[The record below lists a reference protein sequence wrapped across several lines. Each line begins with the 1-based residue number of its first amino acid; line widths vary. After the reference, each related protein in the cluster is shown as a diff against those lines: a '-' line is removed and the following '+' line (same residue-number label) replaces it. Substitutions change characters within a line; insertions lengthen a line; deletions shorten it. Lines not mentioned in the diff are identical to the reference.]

1 MYQYPYYLMHYGV
14 KGMKWGVRRRKK
26 IRERA
31 SNHLMGLNARA
42 RQLQKIDQQALD
54 SGSPDWIK
62 NSVHPKYSKDLNM
75 AKKALR
81 SDLSSQINLGK
92 RTLAA
97 NKELMALP
105 IENVSTRKY
114 KKQVNMI
121 LDSY

>member
-1 MYQYPYYLMHYGV
+1 MHYGV
-14 KGMKWGVRRRKK
+14 PGMKWGVRRRKK
-26 IRERA
+26 IRERT
-31 SNHLMGLNARA
+31 SNHLMSLNARA
-42 RQLQKIDQQALD
+42 RQLQKMDQQALD
-54 SGSPDWIK
+54 SGSPDMIK

-97 NKELMALP
+97 HKELMALP